1 MYKVGD
7 KVLIEGVIIGVDED
21 DIDRPYKVIIGGI
34 EGCLWLSERAIHKRE
49 EDT

>member
-7 KVLIEGVIIGVDED
+7 KILIEGVIIGVDEAD
-21 DIDRPYKVIIGGI
+21 ADRPYKVAIAEI